1 MMLALNV
8 VLDTYMYTGHLPLIH
23 PAWANDLVIVPWTFI
38 YTNIVQSI
46 AIFYGTH
53 PFHWYISQGLPL
65 MLFTFIPL
73 TLYGLYQHSATTTTT
88 TSTTTRAMVQ
98 LVGWVV
104 AVYSLLSH
112 KEFRFLYPIFPLLM
126 IFTAHGLALF
136 WQRRPPALMKWI
148 LVVGLFFSQ
157 VALAL
162 YVSLWH
168 QRGVMDVMTWLS
180 TQPRSAGFLMPCH
193 STPWLS
199 SLHGVPT
206 MGHLWFL
213 TCEPPLN
220 NNSDNNLDQ
229 ADLFYDDP
237 PAFLTSLSPWPDTL
251 VMFDKLLLTP
261 GIKPLL
267 TDYVEC
273 QRFFNSHVHWDSR
286 RKGDVVVLCR
296 KHSIA

>member
-1 MMLALNV
+1 MILALNV
-8 VLDTYMYTGHLPLIH
+8 ILDTYMYTGHLPQIH
-23 PAWANDLVIVPWTFI
+23 SAWADDLVFVPWTFI
-38 YTNIVQSI
+38 YTNIVQSV
-46 AIFYGTH
+46 ALFYGTH

-73 TLYGLYQHSATTTTT
+73 TLYGLYRHSDTTTTP
-88 TSTTTRAMVQ
+88 TTTRAMAQ

-104 AVYSLLSH
+104 MVYSLLSH

-136 WQRRPPALMKWI
+136 WRPPAFLKRV
-148 LVVGLFFSQ
+148 LVAGLFFSQ
-157 VALAL
+157 MALAL

-168 QRGVMDVMTWLS
+168 QRGVMDVMAWLAA
-180 TQPRSAGFLMPCH
+180 QPRSAGFLMPCH

-199 SLHGVPT
+199 SLHGAPDP
-206 MGHLWFL
+206 LWFL

-220 NNSDNNLDQ
+220 SNIDNYLDQ
-229 ADLFYDDP
+229 ADQFYADP
-237 PAFLTSLSPWPDTL
+237 PAFLASMSPWPDTL